1 MEQTAYSS
9 NTFYND
15 VDFIAPIKVLIRRKT
30 FFESDNGAT
39 DKGQNGDHSLKSC
52 FKSLSTKT
60 ESDNGGSSLGNG
72 GSSHGSGGSSS
83 SLPKGK
89 ARKKVSF
96 RSYAVNMQ
104 PIAEIIR
111 VKSYK
116 KENLRNSF
124 MGVGIKHKGNREIN
138 DQVFCKCLIF

>member
-1 MEQTAYSS
+1 MERTAYSS
-9 NTFYND
+9 NTFNYD
-15 VDFIAPIKVLIRRKT
+15 VDFIAPIKVHIRRKT
-30 FFESDNGAT
+30 LYESDNGAT
-39 DKGQNGDHSLKSC
+39 EKAENGDQSLKSC

-60 ESDNGGSSLGNG
+60 ESDNGGSS
-72 GSSHGSGGSSS
+72 HGSGGSSS
-83 SLPKGK
+83 SLPKEK

-96 RSYAVNMQ
+96 RSYAVNKQ

-124 MGVGIKHKGNREIN
+124 MGVGIKHKGDREIN